1 MEQRNKTLY
10 VSKTMKQKRAEDL
23 ERITSP
29 YGIQLRVN
37 RSIQA
42 EGSFASVK
50 QDMEFRR
57 YMYRGKENV
66 TAQGVI
72 LAIAHNI
79 NKLHNK
85 IQSEKTGQHLF
96 KLKETA

>member
-10 VSKTMKQKRAEDL
+10 VSKTMKQKRAEDF

-42 EGSFASVK
+42 ERSFASVNRIWNSDDICTAEKKTSLHKVSFLQSHTISINYIIKYSLKK
-50 QDMEFRR
+50 QDSICL
-57 YMYRGKENV
+57 G
-66 TAQGVI
+66 
-72 LAIAHNI
+72 
-79 NKLHNK
+79 
-85 IQSEKTGQHLF
+85 
-96 KLKETA
+96 

>member
-10 VSKTMKQKRAEDL
+10 VSKTMKQKRAEDF

-42 EGSFASVK
+42 ERSFASVK

-66 TAQGVI
+66 TAQ
-72 LAIAHNI
+72 NI

-96 KLKETA
+96 RLKETA

>member
-10 VSKTMKQKRAEDL
+10 VSKTMKQRKAEDL

-37 RSIQA
+37 RSYTGRKVLQLP
-42 EGSFASVK
+42 VK

-57 YMYRGKENV
+57 YMYHVERKRHCTKV
-66 TAQGVI
+66 SFFSDRTQY
-72 LAIAHNI
+72 
-79 NKLHNK
+79 
-85 IQSEKTGQHLF
+85 Q
-96 KLKETA
+96 